1 MRVQSGLDSDR
12 SGTLEAAEITSTAYI
27 CIGATIAT
35 VKSWRT
41 AQLIETD
48 ETSNALEPQIA
59 VDNNGNAMA
68 VWNQSDGT
76 RTSIYANRFSSAT
89 GAWAAPVL
97 IENDDIG
104 NANSQRIAID
114 INGNALAVWAQATG
128 GAPRIYANRYTA
140 ATNSWGTAQLIQTG
154 TADGSNPQI
163 AVDGGGNAQV
173 VWYQRNRPQ
182 PGIWNSRFIAATNSW
197 TAAQLIEAASGADIS
212 DLQIAVNANGDA
224 LAMWL
229 ESDAF
234 ANPPSYA
241 VVGKRF
247 VAATVSWV
255 FLQPVV
261 FDKVRILSP
270 QITLDVKGDAV
281 AVWEQ
286 RDGTVAS
293 IFGSRY
299 LAATNNWSNPVRI
312 EAGSGNALEPQIA
325 TDANGNVLAVWS
337 QSDGVRNN
345 MWANRFIAA
354 TGSWGVATQIESS
367 PTGIARRPQI
377 AIDGSGNG
385 IAVWDRFDGTQNS
398 IYATRF
404 TASTNSWGSA
414 ELIETDNA
422 GSATRSQISV
432 NASGNAVAVW
442 EQVGGG
448 RPSIAANTFR

>member
-1 MRVQSGLDSDR
+1 M
-12 SGTLEAAEITSTAYI
+12 
-27 CIGATIAT
+27 
-35 VKSWRT
+35 
-41 AQLIETD
+41 
-48 ETSNALEPQIA
+48 
-59 VDNNGNAMA
+59 
-68 VWNQSDGT
+68 
-76 RTSIYANRFSSAT
+76 
-89 GAWAAPVL
+89 
-97 IENDDIG
+97 
-104 NANSQRIAID
+104 
-114 INGNALAVWAQATG
+114 
-128 GAPRIYANRYTA
+128 
-140 ATNSWGTAQLIQTG
+140 
-154 TADGSNPQI
+154 
-163 AVDGGGNAQV
+163 
-173 VWYQRNRPQ
+173 
-182 PGIWNSRFIAATNSW
+182 
-197 TAAQLIEAASGADIS
+197 IEADSGADIS

-234 ANPPSYA
+234 ANPPRYI
-241 VVGKRF
+241 VVGKWF
-247 VAATVSWV
+247 VAATISWDSP
-255 FLQPVV
+255 QPVV
-261 FDKVRILSP
+261 SANVRISNP
-270 QITLDVKGDAV
+270 QITLDVKGNAV

-299 LAATNNWSNPVRI
+299 LAASNNWSLPVRI

-325 TDANGNVLAVWS
+325 TDATGNVLAVWS

-345 MWANRFIAA
+345 LWANRFIAA

-367 PTGIARRPQI
+367 PTGNARRPQI

-422 GSATRSQISV
+422 GRATRSQISV

-448 RPSIAANTFR
+448 RVSIAANTFR

>member
-104 NANSQRIAID
+104 DANSQRIAID

-140 ATNSWGTAQLIQTG
+140 ATNSWGTAQLIGTG
-154 TADGSNPQI
+154 AADGSNPQI
-163 AVDGGGNAQV
+163 AMDGGGNAQV

-229 ESDAF
+229 DADAF
-234 ANPPSYA
+234 ANPPRYFLI
-241 VVGKRF
+241 GKWF
-247 VAATVSWV
+247 VAATISWDSSP
-255 FLQPVV
+255 PVV
-261 FDKVRILSP
+261 SANVRISNP
-270 QITLDVKGDAV
+270 QITLDVKGNAV

-299 LAATNNWSNPVRI
+299 LAASNNWSLPVRI

-345 MWANRFIAA
+345 LWANRFIAA

-398 IYATRF
+398 VYAIRF

-422 GSATRSQISV
+422 GSATSAQISV

-442 EQVGGG
+442 EQVGNS
-448 RPSIAANTFR
+448 RRSIAANTFR